1 MKDGQR
7 VALFYAAIFLI
18 IGCYMAYLPVWLKSR
33 GFGEEQI
40 TLIFAIPLLMRMVF
54 TPLITFLADR
64 AGNTRCL
71 VFWLAHG
78 TALSLLSLA
87 GAPSH
92 EMIFAC
98 LVVYALLWTSIVP
111 LTETIAI
118 GVARRSG
125 GDYGRMRVW
134 GSLTFILA
142 VAFGGFA
149 VDIWGAAAGLW
160 LVIASSILMTVT
172 AHFLPRIEKA
182 GEGKPAGGA
191 KGITVRKALMFARS
205 GQFALF
211 LLTATA
217 VNASHAVYNSL
228 ATLHWLSLDISP
240 TLIGLLWATGVI
252 AEIAL
257 FGFAGRVVRALRPT
271 TLMAV
276 GAGAAILRWVVTAFN
291 PPLYVL
297 FPIQMLH
304 SLTYGA
310 AHLGAIYFLAA
321 AAPVRYAA
329 TAQGLYAAVAAG
341 LGMGLATVAAGPL
354 YKALGA
360 EAFLAMAAL
369 AAASLVFALL
379 LAAQWKG
386 GLLIPDDPGDAAA
399 DQPQSARGGGAIMPA
414 E

>member
-7 VALFYAAIFLI
+7 IALFYAAIFLI

-33 GFGEEQI
+33 GFDEGQV
-40 TLIFAIPLLMRMVF
+40 TLIFALPLLMRMVF
-54 TPLITFLADR
+54 TPFISFLADR
-64 AGNTRCL
+64 LGNTRRM

-78 TALSLLSLA
+78 TALSLFSLA

-98 LVVYALLWTSIVP
+98 LVVYALLWTSVVP
-111 LTETIAI
+111 LTETIA
-118 GVARRSG
+118 VASARLSG
-125 GDYGRMRVW
+125 GDYGHMRMW

-149 VDIWGAAAGLW
+149 VDIWGPAAGLW
-160 LVIASSILMTVT
+160 LVIVSSVLMAAA
-172 AHFLPRIEKA
+172 AHLLPRTTPPHPSPLLSKE
-182 GEGKPAGGA
+182 
-191 KGITVRKALMFARS
+191 GITVRKALLFARS
-205 GQFALF
+205 GPFVLF

-240 TLIGLLWATGVI
+240 TVIGLLWATGVI

-257 FGFAGRVVRALRPT
+257 FGFAGRVVRVLRPT
-271 TLMAV
+271 TLMAI
-276 GAGAAILRWVVTAFN
+276 GAAAAILRWVVTAFN
-291 PPLYVL
+291 PPLYIL

-321 AAPVRYAA
+321 AAPARYAA

-341 LGMGLATVAAGPL
+341 LGMGLATIAAGPL
-354 YKALGA
+354 YKSLNAW
-360 EAFLAMAAL
+360 AFLAMATL
-369 AAASLVFALL
+369 AVASLVFALM
-379 LAAQWKG
+379 LAARWKG
-386 GLLIPDDPGDAAA
+386 GLLIPAEADAPPAT
-399 DQPQSARGGGAIMPA
+399 QPQNVRSGGAIMPA